1 MAVDYLH
8 NHKEFPQLLNIVA
21 EEISIIPQL
30 IEKDYWIMH
39 VLNGLKQQGFEFE
52 LKGGTSL
59 SKGYK
64 LINRF
69 SEDIDIH
76 IRPAIDQNVES
87 NPNKCKPN
95 HVQSRKE
102 YYDWLC
108 RKIEISG
115 IMSVERDTAFDD
127 THFYRSGG
135 IRLFYKNVTSQFT
148 GVKDG
153 ILLEVGFDKVT
164 PNNSLNISSWA
175 FDRAFVTMRNE
186 ILDNRAIDI
195 RCYHPGFTLVE
206 KLQTIATKFRQER
219 ETGLERPNLLRQY
232 YDVYCLLGNGEVKS
246 FIGTNEY
253 HTHKKMRFPK
263 IDFEIPSIENEAY
276 MLSDTK
282 LRERFIKRYQMTA
295 ALYYSGQP
303 SFEEL
308 LERIKDNIQHF

>member
-1 MAVDYLH
+1 MSVDYLH
-8 NHKEFPQLLNIVA
+8 NHEEFPQLLKIVA
-21 EEISIIPQL
+21 EEIRIIPQL
-30 IEKDYWIMH
+30 VEKDYWIMH

-76 IRPAIDQNVES
+76 IQPVIDQKVES

-108 RKIEISG
+108 QKIKING
-115 IMSVERDTAFDD
+115 ILSVERDTSFDD

-135 IRLFYKNVTSQFT
+135 LRLFYKNETGNFT
-148 GVKDG
+148 GLKEG
-153 ILLEVGFDKVT
+153 ILLEVGFDQVT

-175 FDRAFVTMRNE
+175 FDKAAGINKIEF
-186 ILDNRAIDI
+186 LDNRALDI
-195 RCYHPGFTLVE
+195 RCYHPGYTLVE
-206 KLQTIATKFRQER
+206 KLQTIATKFRHEI
-219 ETGLERPNLLRQY
+219 ESGIERPNLLRQY
-232 YDVYCLLGNGEVKS
+232 YDVYCLLGNADVRS

-253 HTHKKMRFPK
+253 HAHKKKRFPK
-263 IDFEIPSIENEAY
+263 IDFEIPAKENEAY
-276 MLSDTK
+276 LLSDPT
-282 LRERFIKRYQMTA
+282 LRKTFIKRYQKTA

-303 SFEEL
+303 PFEEL
-308 LERIKDNIQHF
+308 LERIKEHIRYF